1 MTEKDNENIIKYVIL
16 FGGAYFLVIKPILTK
31 LGITKTE
38 VEQQQTENIIKQ
50 DLSSNNESPFSGS
63 VYLKSFPVGTQY
75 TSLTQASAKIL
86 SKKLRESFT
95 NFGDNEQQVIGIFKQ
110 LRTKAQV
117 AVLADVFFKTYNL
130 DLWTFLKSGTPNSD
144 LISQYYT
151 GLNDTDL
158 NIILNIVNKLPKY
171 K

>member
-1 MTEKDNENIIKYVIL
+1 MNKDNENIIKYVVL
-16 FGGAYFLVIKPILTK
+16 LGGAYFLVIKPILQK
-31 LGITKTE
+31 LGIQKTAIE
-38 VEQQQTENIIKQ
+38 EQTTQAIIKQ
-50 DLSSNNESPFSGS
+50 DLSSNFESPFSGS
-63 VYLKSFPVGTQY
+63 VYLKKIPPGAKY
-75 TSLTQASAKIL
+75 ISLTQISAKNL
-86 SKKLRESFT
+86 AKKIRESFT
-95 NFGDNEQQVIGIFKQ
+95 NFGDNEQQVIGVFKQ

-130 DLWTFLKSGTPNSD
+130 DLWTFLKSGTPNAD

-171 K
+171 N